1 MKKFNVAVV
10 GATGMVGGKFLE
22 VLTERQLPVDNYYLF
37 ASAKSAGK
45 KIDFMGKEHTVI
57 ELTKENVTA
66 LKGKVDFALFS
77 AGAGVSK
84 EFAPIFAEIGAIVV
98 DNSSQWRMHDDVPLV
113 VPEVNPEDVKWNHGI
128 IANPNCSTI
137 QAVVALKPLYDKFG
151 IKRIVYSTYQA
162 VSGAGV
168 AGYNDLKDGING
180 VAPKKFPRP
189 IAYNMLPHID
199 VFMEDG
205 YTKEEWK
212 MIVETRKILHDQ
224 SLRVTA
230 TTVRCSTV
238 IVSR

>member
-45 KIDFMGKEHTVI
+45 KIDFMGNEHTVI

-77 AGAGVSK
+77 AGANVSK
-84 EFAPIFAEIGAIVV
+84 EFAPIFAEMGAIVV

-128 IANPNCSTI
+128 IANP
-137 QAVVALKPLYDKFG
+137 QL
-151 IKRIVYSTYQA
+151 
-162 VSGAGV
+162 
-168 AGYNDLKDGING
+168 
-180 VAPKKFPRP
+180 
-189 IAYNMLPHID
+189 
-199 VFMEDG
+199 
-205 YTKEEWK
+205 
-212 MIVETRKILHDQ
+212 LHDSGSRCAQ
-224 SLRVTA
+224 TSIRQVRHQAHSVLYLSGSVGRGRCRLQRPKRRNQRR
-230 TTVRCSTV
+230 TTEEIS
-238 IVSR
+238 SSDSF